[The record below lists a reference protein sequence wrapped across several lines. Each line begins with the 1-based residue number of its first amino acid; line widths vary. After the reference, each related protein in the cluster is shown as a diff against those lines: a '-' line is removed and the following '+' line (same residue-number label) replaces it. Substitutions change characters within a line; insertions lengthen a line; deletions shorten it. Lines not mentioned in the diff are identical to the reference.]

1 MGGVK
6 MKDWIDTIE
15 ARTRAQA
22 KYDKEHTKGLYIKL
36 NIRTDLDI
44 IQWLWAQPSKQGA
57 IKALIRQD
65 IALKQQQERNRT
77 RCLEISLPFNWDN
90 LYNQWVEKKISSK
103 EFMKQTGIKKMATF
117 YNLLTEYTKLLELEG
132 NNDNGENT

>member
-1 MGGVK
+1 MLCLFGKTIKYISIKTRMK

-44 IQWLWAQPSKQGA
+44 IQWLWAQSSKQGA
-57 IKALIRQD
+57 IKALIRED
-65 IALKQQQERNRT
+65 IARKQNKRVSRSGNEVKA
-77 RCLEISLPFNWDN
+77 EGGDFLP
-90 LYNQWVEKKISSK
+90 E
-103 EFMKQTGIKKMATF
+103 
-117 YNLLTEYTKLLELEG
+117 
-132 NNDNGENT
+132 GENTT

>member
-1 MGGVK
+1 M
-6 MKDWIDTIE
+6 
-15 ARTRAQA
+15 
-22 KYDKEHTKGLYIKL
+22 
-36 NIRTDLDI
+36 DI

-77 RCLEISLPFNWDN
+77 RCLEISFPFNWDN

>member
-1 MGGVK
+1 

-77 RCLEISLPFNWDN
+77 RCLEISFPFNWDN
-90 LYNQWVEKKISSK
+90 LYNQWGGD
-103 EFMKQTGIKKMATF
+103 TG
-117 YNLLTEYTKLLELEG
+117 YR
-132 NNDNGENT
+132 D